1 VNDDQVSSD
10 HAPGGLF
17 TLLSARKNMD
27 VVDAYARLGSYR
39 AAAEVCGVDP
49 KTVKRKMLA
58 HEAGLLDADRA
69 ERAPVPRNTDP
80 VRQVVLDQLRETG
93 GRGEAK
99 RLLPIA
105 RTAGYDGSDRNFRS
119 IVAELMQQERG
130 ELGRHQRGPAV
141 WVSGEMLVID
151 WGQLASGL
159 MMFCEVLAWSR
170 IRFVR
175 VARDQTAATT
185 LAMLAACF
193 DQIGGVPA
201 KVLTDRM
208 GCLKGGTVAGV
219 MIPTP
224 DFVRFATHYR
234 FSPDFCHPG
243 DPESKGIVENLVG
256 YAQRD
261 LVLPAGVNDLAV
273 LNDVCRDWCVE
284 VNARQH
290 SEICAIPNDRLIEE
304 QTLLRALPMLRPR
317 IGRCEIRKVDKLSTI
332 RVASARYS
340 VPHRLVGSTVEAVTF
355 DGRVR
360 IYDLDGVLV
369 AEHVQL
375 APGEAAVL
383 DEHYPTPRKPA
394 SRGPRARTDAERA
407 FLALGEP
414 AEAFI
419 RQGAAA
425 GSTMLPKEIT
435 EIVTDLLPAHGSD
448 AVAHAVARAARFGRF
463 KAADVRSIL
472 AIGTALPEPT
482 ASGERVIIE
491 LPTAEVRSFD
501 AYAMENLA

>member
-1 VNDDQVSSD
+1 
-10 HAPGGLF
+10 
-17 TLLSARKNMD
+17 MD

-39 AAAEVCGVDP
+39 AAGEVCGVDP
-49 KTVKRKMLA
+49 KTVKRKVLA
-58 HEAGLLDADRA
+58 HEAGLLDD
-69 ERAPVPRNTDP
+69 ERAARAAVPKNTDR
-80 VRQVVLDQLRETG
+80 VRQVVLDQLRSTG

-105 RTAGYDGSDRNFRS
+105 RAAGYAGSERNFRRL
-119 IVAELMQQERG
+119 VAEVKRQVRG
-130 ELGRHQRGPAV
+130 EIGRHQRRPAV
-141 WVSGEMLVID
+141 WVPGETLVMD

-159 MMFCEVLAWSR
+159 LVFCAVLAWSR
-170 IRFVR
+170 VRFVR

-185 LAMLAACF
+185 LALLAECF
-193 DQIGGVPA
+193 EQLGGVPA

-234 FSPDFCHPG
+234 FVPDFCHPG

-261 LVLPAGVNDLAV
+261 IVWPADVDDLAV
-273 LNDVCRDWCVE
+273 LNEVCRDWCSE
-284 VNARQH
+284 VNARVH
-290 SEICAIPNDRLIEE
+290 SETCAVPNVRLVEE
-304 QTLLRALPMLRPR
+304 QALLRPLPMLRPR
-317 IGRCEIRKVDKLSTI
+317 IGRSELRKVDKLSTI

-340 VPHRLVGSTVEAVTF
+340 VPHRLVGVTVEAVTF
-355 DGRVR
+355 DGKVR
-360 IYDLDGVLV
+360 IYDLDGDLV
-369 AEHVQL
+369 ADHDQL

-383 DEHYPTPRKPA
+383 DEHYPTPRRAP
-394 SRGPRARTDAERA
+394 SRGPRARTAAERE

-425 GSTMLPKEIT
+425 GSTMLPKEII
-435 EIVTDLLPAHGSD
+435 EIVDDLLPAHGAD
-448 AVAHAVARAARFGRF
+448 AVARAVERAARFGRF
-463 KAADVRSIL
+463 RAADVRSIL
-472 AIGTALPEPT
+472 AIGTALPEPAT
-482 ASGERVIIE
+482 GGDRVVVE
-491 LPTAEVRSFD
+491 LPAAQVRSFD
-501 AYAMENLA
+501 AYALENLA

>member
-1 VNDDQVSSD
+1 
-10 HAPGGLF
+10 
-17 TLLSARKNMD
+17 
-27 VVDAYARLGSYR
+27 
-39 AAAEVCGVDP
+39 
-49 KTVKRKMLA
+49 
-58 HEAGLLDADRA
+58 
-69 ERAPVPRNTDP
+69 
-80 VRQVVLDQLRETG
+80 
-93 GRGEAK
+93 
-99 RLLPIA
+99 
-105 RTAGYDGSDRNFRS
+105 
-119 IVAELMQQERG
+119 
-130 ELGRHQRGPAV
+130 
-141 WVSGEMLVID
+141 
-151 WGQLASGL
+151 
-159 MMFCEVLAWSR
+159 
-170 IRFVR
+170 
-175 VARDQTAATT
+175 
-185 LAMLAACF
+185 
-193 DQIGGVPA
+193 
-201 KVLTDRM
+201 M

-234 FSPDFCHPG
+234 FSPDFCHPA

-261 LVLPAGVNDLAV
+261 LVLPTDLDDLAV

-290 SEICAIPNDRLIEE
+290 SEICAVPNDRLIEE
-304 QTLLRALPMLRPR
+304 QALLRALPMLRPR
-317 IGRCEIRKVDKLSTI
+317 IGRSDLRKVDKLSTI

-340 VPHRLVGSTVEAVTF
+340 VPHTLVGSTVEAVTF
-355 DGRVR
+355 DARVR
-360 IYDLDGVLV
+360 IYDLDGELV
-369 AEHVQL
+369 ADHVQL

-425 GSTMLPKEIT
+425 GSTMLPKEII
-435 EIVTDLLPAHGSD
+435 EIVTDLLPAHGPD

-472 AIGTALPEPT
+472 AIGTALPEP
-482 ASGERVIIE
+482 ANGGSQVVIE
-491 LPTAEVRSFD
+491 LPAAEVRSFD
-501 AYAMENLA
+501 AYALEKLG